1 MTVNEQKRVETA
13 SKQLQERLIK
23 LLVNK
28 QERLLNELNRVEMT
42 DKREETTG
50 KRVKQTSRGVETST
64 NDL

>member
-42 DKREETTG
+42 DKREETTS
-50 KRVKQTSRGVETST
+50 KRVKPTSRGVETST

>member
-50 KRVKQTSRGVETST
+50 KRVKQTSRGVETSA